1 MIHGCNEFKWKYIFG
16 NSTFNSYKSL
26 AECIQ
31 CCYSEDFIYFDFIL
45 YVAYK
50 MIRLLLIQVILKKTR
65 RRIWNLSHVLLI
77 SAHFKATSLPNNRMM
92 YPHAY
97 RRYYVLQANKFVG
110 KWKYSIRKKEFAKFI
125 EEANI
130 QHLQTNYVI

>member
-1 MIHGCNEFKWKYIFG
+1 MSCNIKTIYKIFQSNLIHCVCSNCFM
-16 NSTFNSYKSL
+16 L
-26 AECIQ
+26 
-31 CCYSEDFIYFDFIL
+31 EDFKHFDVIL
-45 YVAYK
+45 FVTNE
-50 MIRLLLIQVILKKTR
+50 MITFLLIQVILKKTR
-65 RRIWNLSHVLLI
+65 RRIWDCSHVLLI

-130 QHLQTNYVI
+130 QHLETNYVI